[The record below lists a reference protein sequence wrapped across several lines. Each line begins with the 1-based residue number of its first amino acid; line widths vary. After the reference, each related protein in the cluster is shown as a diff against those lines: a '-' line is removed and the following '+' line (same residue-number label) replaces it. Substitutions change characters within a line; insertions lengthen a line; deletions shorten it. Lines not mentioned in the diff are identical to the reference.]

1 MAEKGDQERT
11 EKPTSK
17 KLSKAREEGQ
27 VSKSQ
32 EVSTAFILF
41 GALGVFLFVGPWMFW
56 TLSDFMHGIFE
67 NLGTLHIE
75 GISARAFLFEVFQNV
90 GLIIMPLLLVL
101 VILGVAA
108 NLLQVGFLFTL
119 KPFVPKLS
127 KLNPITGMKKFV
139 SLKSL
144 VEFLKSLVKIVFI
157 GGISWLVLRGE
168 LDSIPSLI
176 EMSVGQILTYIG
188 TASLKLI
195 FYVALGMIVLAAI
208 DFSYQRWQHTKDL
221 MMSKQEVKDENKQ
234 SEGDPQVKG
243 RIRRAQ
249 REMAMKRMMKYVPD
263 ADVVITNPT
272 TLAIAVKY
280 NAKEMFAP
288 QIVAKGA
295 KLMAERIKD
304 IARESDVPIV
314 ENKPLAQILYKSVEI
329 GDFVPP
335 NLYKAVAEVLAYI
348 YKLRGM
354 RNRA

>member
-1 MAEKGDQERT
+1 MGNKSDQERT
-11 EKPTSK
+11 EQPTSK
-17 KLSKAREEGQ
+17 KLSKSREEGQ
-27 VSKSQ
+27 VVKSQ

-41 GALGVFLFVGPWMFW
+41 GALGVFLFAGPWMFRM
-56 TLSDFMHGIFE
+56 LFEFMQGVFQ
-67 NLGTLHIE
+67 NLGTLRIGE
-75 GISARAFLFEVFQNV
+75 SSARAFLFEIFQNV
-90 GLIIMPLLLVL
+90 GLVIMPLLLVL
-101 VILGVAA
+101 MILGVGA

-119 KPFVPKLS
+119 KPFAPKLS

-139 SLKSL
+139 SLKAL
-144 VEFLKSLVKIVFI
+144 VELLKSLLKIVFI

-188 TASLKLI
+188 AVSLKMI
-195 FYVALGMIVLAAI
+195 FYVGLGMLVLAAI

-221 MMSKQEVKDENKQ
+221 MMSKQEIKDENKQ

-249 REMAMKRMMKYVPD
+249 REMARKRMMKYVPD

-304 IARESDVPIV
+304 VARESDVPIV
-314 ENKPLAQILYKSVEI
+314 ENKPLAQTLYKSVEI

-335 NLYKAVAEVLAYI
+335 NLYKAVAEVLAYV

-354 RNRA
+354 RTKA

>member
-1 MAEKGDQERT
+1 MPEKGDQERT
-11 EKPTSK
+11 EKPTGR

-27 VSKSQ
+27 VAKSQ
-32 EVSTAFILF
+32 EISSAFILL
-41 GALGVFLFVGPWMFW
+41 GALGVFLFAGPWMFW
-56 TLSDFMHGIFE
+56 ALSDFMHGIFQ
-67 NLGTLHIE
+67 NLGTLHIK
-75 GISARAFLFEVFQNV
+75 GISARAFLFEVLQHV

-101 VILGVAA
+101 LILGIAA

-127 KLNPITGMKKFV
+127 KFNPIKGMKKFV

-144 VEFLKSLVKIVFI
+144 VELLKSLVKIVFI

-168 LDSIPSLI
+168 LDVIPSLI

-188 TASLKLI
+188 TVSLKMV
-195 FYVALGMIVLAAI
+195 FYVGLGMIVLATI

-221 MMSKQEVKDENKQ
+221 MMSKQEVKDEAKQ
-234 SEGDPQVKG
+234 SEGDPQVKSK
-243 RIRRAQ
+243 IRQVQ
-249 REMAMKRMMKYVPD
+249 REMAMRRMMESVPD

-272 TLAIAVKY
+272 TLAIAIKY
-280 NAKEMFAP
+280 DAKEMFAP

-295 KLMAERIKD
+295 KLIAEKIKD
-304 IARESDVPIV
+304 VARENDVPIV
-314 ENKPLAQILYKSVEI
+314 ENKPLAQTLFKSTEI
-329 GDFVPP
+329 GDFVPV

-354 RNRA
+354 RNSA

>member
-1 MAEKGDQERT
+1 VAEKGDQERT
-11 EKPTSK
+11 EKPTGK

-27 VSKSQ
+27 VTKSQ
-32 EVSTAFILF
+32 EVSSAFILF
-41 GALGVFLFVGPWMFW
+41 GALGVFLFAGPWMFW
-56 TLSDFMHGIFE
+56 RLSDFMRGIFE
-67 NLGTLHIE
+67 NLGALHIE
-75 GISARAFLFEVFQNV
+75 GISARAFLLEVLTHV
-90 GLIIMPLLLVL
+90 GLIIMPLLV
-101 VILGVAA
+101 VILIMGVAA

-127 KLNPITGMKKFV
+127 KFNPITGMKKFV

-144 VEFLKSLVKIVFI
+144 VELLKSLVKIAFI

-168 LDSIPSLI
+168 LDAIPSLI

-188 TASLKLI
+188 TVSMKML
-195 FYVALGMIVLAAI
+195 FYVGLGMLVLAAI
-208 DFSYQRWQHTKDL
+208 DFTYQRWQHTKDL

-234 SEGDPQVKG
+234 SEGDPQVK
-243 RIRRAQ
+243 RKIRQAQ
-249 REMAMKRMMKYVPD
+249 REMAMRRMMKSVPD

-280 NAKEMFAP
+280 DAKKMFAP

-304 IARESDVPIV
+304 IARKNDVAIV
-314 ENKPLAQILYKSVEI
+314 ENKPLAQTLFKSTEI
-329 GDFVPP
+329 GDFVPAE
-335 NLYKAVAEVLAYI
+335 LYKAVAEVLAYV
-348 YKLRGM
+348 YKLKGM

>member
-75 GISARAFLFEVFQNV
+75 GISARAFLFEVFQNI

-101 VILGVAA
+101 LILGVAA

-127 KLNPITGMKKFV
+127 KFNPITGMKKFV

-314 ENKPLAQILYKSVEI
+314 ENKPLAQLLYKSVEI
-329 GDFVPP
+329 GDFIPP

>member
-27 VSKSQ
+27 VAKSQ

-56 TLSDFMHGIFE
+56 ALSDFMHGIFQ

-75 GISARAFLFEVFQNV
+75 GISARAFLFEVLQHV

-101 VILGVAA
+101 LILGVAA

-127 KLNPITGMKKFV
+127 KFNPITGMKKFV

-144 VEFLKSLVKIVFI
+144 VELLKSLVKIVFI

-168 LDSIPSLI
+168 LDAIPSLI

-188 TASLKLI
+188 TVSLKML
-195 FYVALGMIVLAAI
+195 FYVG
-208 DFSYQRWQHTKDL
+208 
-221 MMSKQEVKDENKQ
+221 
-234 SEGDPQVKG
+234 
-243 RIRRAQ
+243 
-249 REMAMKRMMKYVPD
+249 
-263 ADVVITNPT
+263 
-272 TLAIAVKY
+272 
-280 NAKEMFAP
+280 
-288 QIVAKGA
+288 
-295 KLMAERIKD
+295 
-304 IARESDVPIV
+304 
-314 ENKPLAQILYKSVEI
+314 
-329 GDFVPP
+329 
-335 NLYKAVAEVLAYI
+335 
-348 YKLRGM
+348 
-354 RNRA
+354 

>member
-32 EVSTAFILF
+32 EVSTAFIFF

-56 TLSDFMHGIFE
+56 KLSDFMHGIFE

-75 GISARAFLFEVFQNV
+75 GISARAFLFEVFQNI

-101 VILGVAA
+101 LILGVAA

-188 TASLKLI
+188 TASLKMI

-329 GDFVPP
+329 GDFIPP

>member
-1 MAEKGDQERT
+1 VAEKGDQEKT
-11 EKPTSK
+11 EQPTSK

-27 VSKSQ
+27 VVKSQ
-32 EVSTAFILF
+32 EVSTAFIFL

-56 TLSDFMHGIFE
+56 ALSDFMHGIFQ
-67 NLGTLHIE
+67 NLGTLHIK
-75 GISARAFLFEVFQNV
+75 GISARAFLFEVLQHL

-101 VILGVAA
+101 LILGVAA

-119 KPFVPKLS
+119 KPLVPKLS
-127 KLNPITGMKKFV
+127 KFNPIKGMKKFV

-144 VEFLKSLVKIVFI
+144 VELLKSFFKIVFI

-168 LDSIPSLI
+168 LDAIPSLI

-188 TASLKLI
+188 TVSLKML
-195 FYVALGMIVLAAI
+195 FYVALGMIVLAVI

-221 MMSKQEVKDENKQ
+221 MMSKQEVKDEIKQ

-243 RIRRAQ
+243 KIRQAQ
-249 REMAMKRMMKYVPD
+249 REMAMRRMMESVPD

-272 TLAIAVKY
+272 SLAVAVKY
-280 NAKEMFAP
+280 DAKEMFAP

-295 KLMAERIKD
+295 KLIAERIKD
-304 IARESDVPIV
+304 IAMESDVPIV
-314 ENKPLAQILYKSVEI
+314 ENKPLAQTLFKSMEI

-335 NLYKAVAEVLAYI
+335 DLYKAVAEVLAYV
-348 YKLRGM
+348 YKLRGI
-354 RNRA
+354 RNSA